1 MVSMHLLHMG
11 RKAHLGACNQTL
23 MFSQDS
29 LRVPPLINSFAVVRA
44 LFKMLLHSEG
54 VWRLINYRAL
64 DSTSLDS
71 CARVT
76 PMKNEKKIGKFL
88 YYLILGKLS
97 ELISLIYLEFLNQAI
112 V

>member
-1 MVSMHLLHMG
+1 MVGMHLLHMG
-11 RKAHLGACNQTL
+11 RKAHLGACNKTL

-29 LRVPPLINSFAVVRA
+29 RFHSLHVPPLINSFAVVRA

-71 CARVT
+71 SARVT
-76 PMKNEKKIGKFL
+76 PMRNEKKIGKFL
-88 YYLILGKLS
+88 Y
-97 ELISLIYLEFLNQAI
+97 
-112 V
+112 